1 MKVLFISYF
10 FEPYPGVGA
19 KRTTY
24 WAKNIARHNI
34 EAHVIT
40 ATKQET
46 PSDFITY
53 LPPEK
58 KGGLLSKVIKDQG
71 LNWSG
76 TLKKHLSSIDN
87 FDYDVV
93 VYSGGPFMHF
103 GTGKFIRNKFK
114 AKVIL
119 DYRDPFGYNP
129 RHKDAGLKKAVKT
142 FFEKRFNRMAD
153 SVTTV
158 NDICKAD
165 MSYPEK
171 VTVIPNG
178 FDDSFA
184 GSGQGSET
192 GTVNKGQ
199 LLNGGKLY
207 FDFRLNPLLEVVESN
222 KNLSLS
228 QVGQENEAINQR
240 DPERFSSEG
249 FIAYSELL
257 NRIEKAEICLVL
269 TGGKA
274 FETPTKTYD
283 YIALNKKILVITEG
297 EVKTGGIQSIL
308 EDYPN
313 AEWANNNIDSINE
326 AINRL
331 QNRDTVAIN
340 THKYSRAY
348 SLEKLVAL
356 LKSL

>member
-10 FEPYPGVGA
+10 FDPYPGVGA

-24 WAKNIARHNI
+24 WAKNISKHGI

-40 ATKQET
+40 ATEQNT
-46 PSDFITY
+46 ASDLITY

-58 KGGLLSKVIKDQG
+58 EGGILSKVIKDQG
-71 LNWSG
+71 LNWNK
-76 TLKKHLSSIDN
+76 TLKNHLNSLDK
-87 FDYDVV
+87 FDYDVAV
-93 VYSGGPFMHF
+93 FSGGPFMHF
-103 GTGKFIRNKFK
+103 GTGAFIQKKFNC
-114 AKVIL
+114 KVVL

-129 RHKDAGLKKAVKT
+129 RHKDAVLKKTVKT
-142 FFEKRFNRMAD
+142 FFERKFNRMAD

-178 FDDSFA
+178 FDDSFLT
-184 GSGQGSET
+184 QEKSEKPE
-192 GTVNKGQ
+192 VIKGQ

-207 FDFRLNPLLEVVESN
+207 SDFRLKPLLDVIEANST
-222 KNLSLS
+222 LSLS
-228 QVGQENEAINQR
+228 QVGQENDEINQR
-240 DPERFSSEG
+240 NSDRFSSEG
-249 FIAYSELL
+249 FIEYAHLL
-257 NRIEKAEICLVL
+257 ERIGQAEVCTVL
-269 TGGKA
+269 TGGEP

-313 AEWANNNIDSINE
+313 AEWANNNVESISAAIDL
-326 AINRL
+326 L
-331 QNRDTVAIN
+331 QNRDAVSADI
-340 THKYSRAY
+340 HKYSRAY

-356 LKSL
+356 LKSF